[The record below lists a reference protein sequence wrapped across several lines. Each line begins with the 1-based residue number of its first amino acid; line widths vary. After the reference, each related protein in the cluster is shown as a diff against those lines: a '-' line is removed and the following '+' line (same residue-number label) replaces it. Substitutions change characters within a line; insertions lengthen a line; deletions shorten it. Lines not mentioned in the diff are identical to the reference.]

1 MFRDLKTI
9 LRGTAEEESEYTELE
24 MTAEEQTK
32 HVPIVIDKIENFT
45 CADRIIRHIREG
57 KIVFARI
64 KDIKNVNMDELKR
77 SIAKIKNVT
86 VSIDGDMVGV
96 GDEWLIIAP
105 SIAKVSREEV

>member
-9 LRGTAEEESEYTELE
+9 LKGSAEEEAEYTELE
-24 MTAEEQTK
+24 MHEEEHLK
-32 HVPIVIDKIENFT
+32 HVPIVIDRIENFT
-45 CADRIIRHIREG
+45 CADRIIRHVREG

-77 SIAKIKNVT
+77 SIAKIKTVT
-86 VSIDGDMVGV
+86 SSIDGDMVGV

-105 SIAKVSREEV
+105 SVARVSREEI

>member
-9 LRGTAEEESEYTELE
+9 FKGTVEEEGEYTELE
-24 MTAEEQTK
+24 MTNEEQAK

-45 CADRIIRHIREG
+45 CADRIIRHVREG

-64 KDIKNVNMDELKR
+64 RDLKNVNMDELKR
-77 SIAKIKNVT
+77 SISKIKNVT
-86 VSIDGDMVGV
+86 TALDGDIVGV

-105 SIAKVSREEV
+105 SVAKVSREGL